1 MTYEITIGIPIY
13 NKEKYIALTLET
25 ALAQTYENI
34 EILVLDD
41 CGTDGSMDIVREFQ
55 QTHPRG
61 KDIRIVSQP
70 HNMGIGEARNRII
83 EEAQG
88 KYLFFLDADDTIIPD
103 TIEGLVN
110 VAKEYAAQVVMASY
124 EKIDSINDTITS
136 NCYVLPFKV
145 FQEENSLACYA
156 FHKYGALQANIWNVL
171 MDLSFIREC
180 GIRFVNT
187 DFWEDMVF
195 KYEMVQYVTRAVLL
209 PAVTYHYRCHENSL
223 SNLQRGNEIPKER
236 IYRNVATIDV
246 MKQRWKSVLEKPY
259 FSNWLNFVMKT
270 DYYIVRYVLKNRQR
284 VKPSI
289 CNSDLQSFL
298 YSPLSLYDTLRY
310 GSLQSLFYKIL
321 YLLPSPISIGFIK
334 ILQYIL

>member
-25 ALAQTYENI
+25 ALAQTYQSI
-34 EILVLDD
+34 EFLVLDD
-41 CGTDGSMDIVREFQ
+41 RGTDGSMDIVREYQ

-70 HNMGIGEARNRII
+70 HNMGIGEARNRIL
-83 EEAQG
+83 EEARG
-88 KYLFFLDADDTIIPD
+88 KFLFFLDADDTITSD
-103 TIEGLVN
+103 TIEILVN
-110 VAKEYAAQVVMASY
+110 AAKEYDAQVVMASY
-124 EKIDSINDTITS
+124 DKIDYVDDTIKK
-136 NCYVLPFKV
+136 NRYQLPSMV
-145 FQEENSLACYA
+145 FQEENAFAIYA

-171 MDLSFIREC
+171 MDLRLIRES
-180 GIRFVNT
+180 GIRFVDT

-195 KYEMVQYVTRAVLL
+195 KYELVQYVTRAVLL
-209 PAVTYHYRCHENSL
+209 PAVTYHYRCLENSL
-223 SNLQRGNEIPKER
+223 SNRQNGNKISKER
-236 IYRNVATIDV
+236 IYRNVATVDV
-246 MKQRWKSVLEKPY
+246 MKQRWESVLEKPY

-310 GSLQSLFYKIL
+310 GTLQSLFFKIL
-321 YLLPSPISIGFIK
+321 YFLPAPISIEFIK

>member
-25 ALAQTYENI
+25 ALAQTYQSI
-34 EILVLDD
+34 EFLVLDD
-41 CGTDGSMDIVREFQ
+41 RGTDGSMDIVREYQ

-70 HNMGIGEARNRII
+70 HNMGIGETRNRIM
-83 EEAQG
+83 EEARG
-88 KYLFFLDADDTIIPD
+88 NYLFFVDADDTITPD
-103 TIEGLVN
+103 TIEMMVN
-110 VAKEYAAQVVMASY
+110 VAKEYDAQVVMASY
-124 EKIDSINDTITS
+124 DKIDYVDDTIKK
-136 NCYVLPFKV
+136 NRYQLPSMV
-145 FQEENSLACYA
+145 FQEENAFAIYA

-171 MDLSFIREC
+171 MDLRLIRES
-180 GIRFVNT
+180 GIRFVDT
-187 DFWEDMVF
+187 DFGEDMVF
-195 KYEMVQYVTRAVLL
+195 KYELVQYVTRAVLL
-209 PAVTYHYRCHENSL
+209 PAVTYHYRCLENSL
-223 SNLQRGNEIPKER
+223 SNRQNGNKISKER
-236 IYRNVATIDV
+236 IYRNVATVDV
-246 MKQRWKSVLEKPY
+246 MKQRWESVLEKPY

-310 GSLQSLFYKIL
+310 GTLQSLFFKIL
-321 YLLPSPISIGFIK
+321 YFLPAPISIEFIK

>member
-110 VAKEYAAQVVMASY
+110 VAKEYDAQVVMASY
-124 EKIDSINDTITS
+124 DKID
-136 NCYVLPFKV
+136 
-145 FQEENSLACYA
+145 
-156 FHKYGALQANIWNVL
+156 
-171 MDLSFIREC
+171 
-180 GIRFVNT
+180 
-187 DFWEDMVF
+187 
-195 KYEMVQYVTRAVLL
+195 
-209 PAVTYHYRCHENSL
+209 
-223 SNLQRGNEIPKER
+223 
-236 IYRNVATIDV
+236 
-246 MKQRWKSVLEKPY
+246 Y
-259 FSNWLNFVMKT
+259 F
-270 DYYIVRYVLKNRQR
+270 
-284 VKPSI
+284 
-289 CNSDLQSFL
+289 
-298 YSPLSLYDTLRY
+298 
-310 GSLQSLFYKIL
+310 
-321 YLLPSPISIGFIK
+321 
-334 ILQYIL
+334 

>member
-25 ALAQTYENI
+25 ALAQTYQSI
-34 EILVLDD
+34 EFLVLDD
-41 CGTDGSMDIVREFQ
+41 RGTDGSMDIVREYQ

-70 HNMGIGEARNRII
+70 HNMGIGEARNRIL
-83 EEAQG
+83 EEARG
-88 KYLFFLDADDTIIPD
+88 KYLFFLDADDTITSD
-103 TIEGLVN
+103 TIEILVN
-110 VAKEYAAQVVMASY
+110 AAKEYDAQVVMASY
-124 EKIDSINDTITS
+124 DKIDYVDDTIKK
-136 NCYVLPFKV
+136 NRYQLPSMV
-145 FQEENSLACYA
+145 FQEENAFAIYA

-171 MDLSFIREC
+171 MDLSLIRES
-180 GIRFVNT
+180 GIRFVDT

-195 KYEMVQYVTRAVLL
+195 KYELVQYVTRAVLL
-209 PAVTYHYRCHENSL
+209 PAVTYHYRCLENSL
-223 SNLQRGNEIPKER
+223 SNRQNGNEISKER
-236 IYRNVATIDV
+236 IYRNVATVDV
-246 MKQRWKSVLEKPY
+246 MKQRWESVLEKPY
-259 FSNWLNFVMKT
+259 FSNWLNFVIRT
-270 DYYIVRYVLKNRQR
+270 DYYIVCYTLKNEQR
-284 VKPSI
+284 IIPSI
-289 CNSDLQSFL
+289 SNSDLRNFL

>member
-25 ALAQTYENI
+25 ALAQTYERI
-34 EILVLDD
+34 EFLVLDD
-41 CGTDGSMDIVREFQ
+41 CGSDGSMDIVREYQ
-55 QTHPRG
+55 QKHPRG

-83 EEAQG
+83 EEARG
-88 KYLFFLDADDTIIPD
+88 KYLFFLDADDTITPD
-103 TIEGLVN
+103 TIEVLVN
-110 VAKEYAAQVVMASY
+110 VANEYDAQVVMASY

-136 NCYVLPFKV
+136 NSYVLPFKV

-171 MDLSFIREC
+171 MDLSLIRES

-195 KYEMVQYVTRAVLL
+195 KYEMVQHVTRAVLL

-223 SNLQRGNEIPKER
+223 SNLQHGNGISQER

-246 MKQRWKSVLEKPY
+246 MKQRWKSVLEKPF